1 MDSLKLFMSQA
12 KYGFVPYADLIL
24 GQIQVTDDGA
34 MSCMGRGLSPL
45 SCKAPNAD
53 NKMMTSDMNP
63 IGKKLKQNTKDLTG
77 LGQKSLY
84 KEFAE

>member
-1 MDSLKLFMSQA
+1 
-12 KYGFVPYADLIL
+12 
-24 GQIQVTDDGA
+24 
-34 MSCMGRGLSPL
+34 MGRGLSPL